1 LFLDVLITNNN
12 FFARYNDCVSITN
25 KIRATT
31 DPTEVEWLWVIQMTH
46 NNYISCYHNVYY
58 AHKLKLEKNPS
69 TYLSIAYD
77 KMDRENTFIS
87 RLGKKE
93 KDYSRFM
100 NLPISL
106 ASMFAHGHK
115 NRDFSHFILLFMEMG
130 SSFTIASIYKCLK

>member
-1 LFLDVLITNNN
+1 
-12 FFARYNDCVSITN
+12 
-25 KIRATT
+25 
-31 DPTEVEWLWVIQMTH
+31 
-46 NNYISCYHNVYY
+46 VYY
-58 AHKLKLEKNPS
+58 AHKLKLEKHPS

-93 KDYSRFM
+93 KDYSSFM

-106 ASMFAHGHK
+106 ASMFTHGHK
-115 NRDFSHFILLFMEMG
+115 NKDFTHFILFFMEMG